1 MLTTRIRHPFAR
13 NVTRRELLQV
23 GYSSALGLGCSALV
37 GRNGSAAETAR
48 TANGRRAKSVIVVFL
63 TGAASHID
71 LFDPKPDAPAETRG
85 EFAAIATQTPGIQL
99 GEHLPKLAARSD
111 KLAIVRSMSHGEN
124 NHLLATHQV
133 LTGYA
138 IPGGI
143 FDQVASRNDYP
154 CYAGALDYLRARHD
168 GVPNGV
174 TLPTFLVEGPLT
186 WPGQH
191 AGFLG
196 QRHDPWHIRQDPNDP
211 KFQVDILRLADGVSS
226 DRLRQRESLRSDVN
240 RSREPNGTTADRHEF
255 LIQQSQ
261 ALEMLTSGQIARA
274 FDIHREP
281 AENRDRYGR
290 HMFGQSLL
298 LARRLVQAGVPIV
311 QCNMGR
317 VQNWDTHSNNFG
329 RLKNELLPP
338 LDKGVA
344 ALLDDL
350 ASTGMLN
357 ETLVVMFGE
366 FGRTPKISTLPGQK
380 SAGRDHWAPV
390 FSAVFAGAG
399 VRGGQTLGKSD
410 AIGAYPV
417 STKYAPADLA
427 ATIYDSLGIPPD
439 AELHD
444 KQKRPVALNRGEVI
458 QPLYSGNG
466 NG

>member
-13 NVTRRELLQV
+13 NVMRRDLLQV
-23 GYSSALGLGCSALV
+23 GYSSALGLGCSALI

-85 EFAAIATQTPGIQL
+85 EFAAIATQTPGIQF
-99 GEHLPKLAARSD
+99 GEHLPMLAARSD
-111 KLAIVRSMSHGEN
+111 KLAVVRSMSHGEN

-154 CYAGALDYLRARHD
+154 CYAGALDFLRPRHD

-226 DRLRQRESLRSDVN
+226 DRLRQRESLLSDVN
-240 RSREPNGTTADRHEF
+240 RSREQTGAAADRHEF

-290 HMFGQSLL
+290 HLFGQSLL

-317 VQNWDTHSNNFG
+317 VQNWDTHTNNFG

-338 LDKGVA
+338 LDRGVS

-350 ASTGMLN
+350 ASSGMLS

-366 FGRTPKISTLPGQK
+366 FGRTPKISNLPGQ
-380 SAGRDHWAPV
+380 SIPGRDHWAPV
-390 FSAVFAGAG
+390 FSAVFAGAS
-399 VRGGQTLGKSD
+399 VRGGQTIGKSD

-427 ATIYDSLGIPPD
+427 ATIYDSLGIPLD
-439 AELHD
+439 AELRD
-444 KQKRPVALNRGEVI
+444 QQKRPVALNHGEVI
-458 QPLYSGNG
+458 QPLYSATGG
-466 NG
+466 S